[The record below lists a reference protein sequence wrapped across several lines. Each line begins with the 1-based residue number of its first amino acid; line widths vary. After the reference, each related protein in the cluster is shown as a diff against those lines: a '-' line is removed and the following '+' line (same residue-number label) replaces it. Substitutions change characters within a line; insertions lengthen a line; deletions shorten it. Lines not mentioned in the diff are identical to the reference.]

1 MSFQRQTLQPAQPL
15 RAPID
20 LGEWEGRAQTQ
31 DKRDAMVCPPVQVQP
46 EPDAQTLRLW
56 WFRSQPLE
64 EQKRILA
71 AEQEYRD
78 AEERDRLAAARAA
91 EKARRAAAKA
101 AASAAQGEP
110 VEVEP

>member
-1 MSFQRQTLQPAQPL
+1 MSGFQRQTLQPAQA
-15 RAPID
+15 RHTPID

-31 DKRDAMVCPPVQVQP
+31 DKRDAMVCPPIVPQVEFDP
-46 EPDAQTLRLW
+46 PTLRLL

-78 AEERDRLAAARAA
+78 AEERDRLAAARAT
-91 EKARRAAAKA
+91 EQARLAGVK
-101 AASAAQGEP
+101 S
-110 VEVEP
+110 